1 MDDIT
6 NSGTFLN
13 ETEGLFFR
21 NISKR
26 KHSDSEFDIENTK
39 RQKIDLQKTQA
50 DDDIKVENNDELLQS
65 ENDVSSGKKEENV
78 KPAQV
83 EAQESYIAHLKDD
96 DALSLNEENE
106 LEPSLTISKIES
118 NDESLTLDNHR
129 VAKNDDSQPEPSEI
143 SCEKEKTNDTAIK
156 TVCDTISER
165 DTNSQNSDDSST
177 TGIDILDNG
186 TSAVS
191 DPEPEIRVEAKK
203 FPKLYRLL
211 REGEKKENGLRA
223 KSPESDRSVANHVAS
238 GSNGGCSKYIST
250 CSTLSAA
257 YNWRGLKT
265 KRRRY
270 RNGIKTIVE
279 IDVGKLPSN
288 VDIIDLTSE
297 ELRKPHEVCNENTN
311 NTFHKFAQ
319 AHGEVLLVG
328 HIPADCLQYI

>member
-78 KPAQV
+78 KPAQF

-106 LEPSLTISKIES
+106 LEPSLTISKVES

-129 VAKNDDSQPEPSEI
+129 VAKNDDSQPEPNEI
-143 SCEKEKTNDTAIK
+143 SCEKEKTNVTAIK

-191 DPEPEIRVEAKK
+191 DPEPEIRVEAVIFKHN
-203 FPKLYRLL
+203 LMYQTTIT
-211 REGEKKENGLRA
+211 
-223 KSPESDRSVANHVAS
+223 HV
-238 GSNGGCSKYIST
+238 Y
-250 CSTLSAA
+250 
-257 YNWRGLKT
+257 LK
-265 KRRRY
+265 
-270 RNGIKTIVE
+270 
-279 IDVGKLPSN
+279 
-288 VDIIDLTSE
+288 
-297 ELRKPHEVCNENTN
+297 
-311 NTFHKFAQ
+311 
-319 AHGEVLLVG
+319 
-328 HIPADCLQYI
+328 

>member
-13 ETEGLFFR
+13 ESEGLFFR

-50 DDDIKVENNDELLQS
+50 DDDIKVENDDELLQS

-78 KPAQV
+78 KPAHL
-83 EAQESYIAHLKDD
+83 EAQETYIAHLKDD

-106 LEPSLTISKIES
+106 LEPSLTISKIEN

-129 VAKNDDSQPEPSEI
+129 VAKNDDSQPEQSEI
-143 SCEKEKTNDTAIK
+143 ACEKEKTNDTAFK

-177 TGIDILDNG
+177 TGIDILYNR

-191 DPEPEIRVEAKK
+191 DPEPKIRVEAVIFK
-203 FPKLYRLL
+203 
-211 REGEKKENGLRA
+211 
-223 KSPESDRSVANHVAS
+223 
-238 GSNGGCSKYIST
+238 
-250 CSTLSAA
+250 
-257 YNWRGLKT
+257 
-265 KRRRY
+265 
-270 RNGIKTIVE
+270 
-279 IDVGKLPSN
+279 
-288 VDIIDLTSE
+288 
-297 ELRKPHEVCNENTN
+297 N
-311 NTFHKFAQ
+311 N
-319 AHGEVLLVG
+319 LM
-328 HIPADCLQYI
+328 Y